1 VGSALQ
7 ASPSFCDLCR
17 SLNSQAKWINPCGIE
32 KMSDFKGNKQALSNT
47 KEDERQAIA
56 DQAGRI
62 QLNLNDL

>member
-1 VGSALQ
+1 
-7 ASPSFCDLCR
+7 
-17 SLNSQAKWINPCGIE
+17 
-32 KMSDFKGNKQALSNT
+32 MSDFKGNKQALSNT